1 MIKAVRPQNN
11 IYFFMKEHPDLKL
24 KLSTSGN
31 VIDVIFPK
39 NCTSKLLIIIN
50 GKIKFIQYVTS
61 ESDNLSDNTYLGE
74 DEDSYFEN
82 MRKYIKEHKL

>member
-1 MIKAVRPQNN
+1 MIKPVRPQEN

-31 VIDVIFPK
+31 VTDVIFPK
-39 NCTSKLLIIIN
+39 NCTSSLLIIVS
-50 GKIKFIQYVTS
+50 GKIKFLQYVTS

-82 MRKYIKEHKL
+82 MRKYIREQKL